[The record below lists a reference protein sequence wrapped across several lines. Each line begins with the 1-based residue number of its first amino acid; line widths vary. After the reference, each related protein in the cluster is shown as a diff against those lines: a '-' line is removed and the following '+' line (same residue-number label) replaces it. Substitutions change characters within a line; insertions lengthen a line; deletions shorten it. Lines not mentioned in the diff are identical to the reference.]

1 MGRTRIDPKI
11 SIATFKYN
19 GDNTAFD
26 NFMEAMIHD
35 YLNSSETSQTAQVE
49 FSGKVEFSEGK
60 EKAVDF

>member
-1 MGRTRIDPKI
+1 MGRTRTEPKI
-11 SIATFKYN
+11 KTANFIYN

-35 YLNSSETSQTAQVE
+35 YLNSSEYAQNAQIE
-49 FSGKVEFSEGK
+49 FSGKVEFSEDK

>member
-1 MGRTRIDPKI
+1 MGRTRTEPKI
-11 SIATFKYN
+11 KTANFIYS

-49 FSGKVEFSEGK
+49 FSGKVEFSEDK